1 MFRLRPAVHSP
12 RRGET
17 IGGSTGCA
25 PVEPQVPIGD
35 GTLRQ
40 NCGSRDPS
48 FCADHPTSEGRP
60 QGSLFVSRGVF
71 ESATKSPSAGVGS
84 LSGPG
89 VAYPKG
95 RLQGARP
102 VMLDY
107 ESSLLPS
114 RAHLASTVGV
124 GDQVPVDDL
133 GDLAL
138 EGPQGFLAAL
148 SLVELSLV
156 VGTSG
161 HPRAL
166 RGAPSDLGGMGAGVS
181 GGTRRQIAS
190 GRSRVDLAD
199 NCGGPRCARVHP
211 ARSSGVPAACDPRFT
226 RARRRGGPRSL
237 TGECRVGGTSDACRV

>member
-1 MFRLRPAVHSP
+1 MFRLRPDVHSP

-40 NCGSRDPS
+40 HCGLATRRSVLTIRQARPARREACLCQEEYSRARRS
-48 FCADHPTSEGRP
+48 
-60 QGSLFVSRGVF
+60 
-71 ESATKSPSAGVGS
+71 SPSAGVGS

-89 VAYPKG
+89 VAYPKS

-138 EGPQGFLAAL
+138 EGPQRFLAAL